1 MHDPVTAGA
10 GGVLMLIALMRNLGY
25 RTQAWRARQRDKWGR
40 RHLAH
45 VPTQWSVAVDRQLR
59 SHRRLNVAVT
69 WWLLAVF
76 YIFQTP
82 SSGAWA
88 AWLGVVP
95 GVLVL
100 ARGLV
105 IARTASALPSGS
117 RVARAREVAIGDY
130 LSTRERVASWTAVG
144 LALFA
149 IGVADVRT
157 SSPVLLVPMALVVAA
172 GALVE
177 VVGVRFARMPEP
189 AEKANQL
196 YVQDAFRADAPR
208 GALVV
213 TAMSALLLVLA
224 VPAAVDMP
232 ARQVIGYFEFVALV
246 AVWLSLVGFLPD
258 RPVARMRARL
268 WPTLGPDQLVMPDD
282 SVQSR
287 ALAS

>member
-1 MHDPVTAGA
+1 
-10 GGVLMLIALMRNLGY
+10 ML
-25 RTQAWRARQRDKWGR
+25 
-40 RHLAH
+40 
-45 VPTQWSVAVDRQLR
+45 
-59 SHRRLNVAVT
+59 
-69 WWLLAVF
+69 

-82 SSGAWA
+82 SSRAWA

-144 LALFA
+144 LAGFA

-177 VVGVRFARMPEP
+177 AVGVRFARMPEP
-189 AEKANQL
+189 AENANQL
-196 YVQDAFRADAPR
+196 YVQDAFRADALR
-208 GALVV
+208 GALAV
-213 TAMSALLLVLA
+213 TAMSAMLLVLA

-232 ARQVIGYFEFVALV
+232 AQQVIGYFEFVAMV
-246 AVWLSLVGFLPD
+246 AVCLSLVGFFPD
-258 RPVARMRARL
+258 RPVAQMRARL
-268 WPTLGPDQLVMPDD
+268 WPALSPDQLVLPEDAVL
-282 SVQSR
+282 SQGVVP
-287 ALAS
+287 

>member
-1 MHDPVTAGA
+1 MHDLVTAGA
-10 GGVLMLIALMRNLGY
+10 GGVLMMIALVRNLGY
-25 RTQAWRARQRDKWGR
+25 RTRAWRARQRDRWGR

-45 VPTQWSVAVDRQLR
+45 VPTQWSVVVDRQLR
-59 SHRRLNVAVT
+59 SQRRLDVALT
-69 WWLLAVF
+69 WWLLAML

-82 SSGAWA
+82 SSRAWA

-105 IARTASALPSGS
+105 IARTASALPSGA

-130 LSTRERVASWTAVG
+130 LSTRERVASWTTVG
-144 LALFA
+144 LAVFA

-157 SSPVLLVPMALVVAA
+157 SSTVLLVPMALVLAA

-177 VVGVRFARMPEP
+177 AVGVRFARMPEP
-189 AEKANQL
+189 AENANQL
-196 YVQDAFRADAPR
+196 YVHAFRADALR
-208 GALVV
+208 GALAV

-224 VPAAVDMP
+224 MPRAVGMP
-232 ARQVIGYFEFVALV
+232 SEQAIGFVEFVGIV
-246 AVWLSLVGFLPD
+246 AVCLGLVGFFPD

-268 WPTLGPDQLVMPDD
+268 WPALGPDQLVMPDD
-282 SVQSR
+282 AVRSQEI
-287 ALAS
+287 AS